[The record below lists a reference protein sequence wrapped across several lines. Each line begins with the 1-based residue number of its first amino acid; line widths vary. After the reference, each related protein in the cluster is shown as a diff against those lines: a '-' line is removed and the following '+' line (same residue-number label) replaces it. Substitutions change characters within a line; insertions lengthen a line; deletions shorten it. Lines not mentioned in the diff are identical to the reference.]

1 MKFKKLLSKIH
12 EQSGSGN
19 AVNILRHV
27 ETLRT
32 TTKRPSRN
40 ALPYLPKNNMRAIS
54 RPLY

>member
-27 ETLRT
+27 ETLRNRI
-32 TTKRPSRN
+32 KRSSPN
-40 ALPYLPKNNMRAIS
+40 TLPYSAKNNMRAIS

>member
-19 AVNILRHV
+19 AVNVLRDV
-27 ETLRT
+27 EIRKTR
-32 TTKRPSRN
+32 TKRYSPN
-40 ALPYLPKNNMRAIS
+40 TLPYSAKNNMRAIS